1 MSTDRAVLDLDGPH
15 QDPGSAGRPLL
26 MLSGLS
32 AGTFGDCRARPPL
45 RSGSVVLV
53 LSGTLVAQR
62 SVAGARVAADL
73 LGHWPEANQ
82 EAERADLDVRRS

>member
-1 MSTDRAVLDLDGPH
+1 MACQPTVRSSTSMSH
-15 QDPGSAGRPLL
+15 IKIQGSAGRPLL

-32 AGTFGDCRARPPL
+32 AGTFGDCQARPPL

-62 SVAGARVAADL
+62 GQAFASRRARSRRYA
-73 LGHWPEANQ
+73 
-82 EAERADLDVRRS
+82 RAL